1 MIKIGLPDQN
11 DFITEV
17 HLDGQTYF
25 LHFGWNSEWQQWEF
39 GVENA
44 RNERLV
50 AGIPVTPFSDLLG
63 AYRRLPV
70 PQGAFMALPV
80 GNAEIDRQSFVNG
93 LTNFIYLTAE
103 ELSSANGN
111 AVRALLRH

>member
-1 MIKIGLPDQN
+1 MLELSFPDHN

-17 HLDGQTYF
+17 LLDGQTYF
-25 LHFGWNSEWQQWEF
+25 LYLGWNSEWQQWEF

-44 RNERLV
+44 RNERII

-70 PQGAFMALPV
+70 PQGAFMVLL
-80 GNAEIDRQSFVNG
+80 ESRETLKRQSFVSG
-93 LTNFIYLTAE
+93 LATLIYITAE
-103 ELSSANGN
+103 ELASANGN
-111 AVRALLRH
+111 AVQALLRH